1 MSIIRIIAAIVVPPL
16 GVFLARGITSAFWIS
31 CLLTLF
37 GWLPGVLFALY
48 VVATT
53 GDWDR
58 DRERTA

>member
-1 MSIIRIIAAIVVPPL
+1 MPIIRIIAAIVVPPL

-31 CLLTLF
+31 CLLTLL

-53 GDWDR
+53 VD
-58 DRERTA
+58 